1 MNRKKKFLVV
11 DVETAND
18 TLYPLVY
25 DIGYA
30 VVDKEGNVYEQN
42 SLIIRD
48 VFCFEKEL
56 MKTAYYAKKI
66 PTYLEKISTHQSQVV
81 DLLLAKWIIR
91 DVMEKYNI
99 KVVCAYNA
107 SFDIRA
113 LNTTLRY
120 VTKSKYR
127 WFFPYGTE
135 VHCIW
140 HMACQLLYTQKRFAD
155 FALRY
160 DYFSPSGNLQTSAE
174 IGFRYLTN
182 ETQFTEEHQGLQDV
196 LIECQIMAKCY
207 AQHKKVDKSINR
219 ACWRI
224 PTEHHKEYINRRL
237 LELKEN
243 LKI

>member
-1 MNRKKKFLVV
+1 MNRKKKFLVI

-30 VVDKEGNVYEQN
+30 VVDKEGNVYEQK

-48 VFCFEKEL
+48 IFCFEKEL
-56 MKTAYYAKKI
+56 METAYYSKKI
-66 PTYLEKISTHQSQVV
+66 PKYLERISTHQSQVV
-81 DLLLAKWIIR
+81 DLLLARWIIK
-91 DVMEKYNI
+91 DTIEKYNI
-99 KVVCAYNA
+99 KTICAYNA
-107 SFDIRA
+107 SFDINA

-127 WFFPYGTE
+127 WFFPYGME
-135 VHCIW
+135 INCIW
-140 HMACQLLYTQKRFAD
+140 NMACQLLYTQKRFAD
-155 FALRY
+155 FAIQY
-160 DYFSPSGNLQTSAE
+160 DYFSPSQNLRTSAE
-174 IGFRYLTN
+174 IGFRYLTD

-207 AQHKKVDKSINR
+207 AQHKKVNKSINKT
-219 ACWRI
+219 CWRI
-224 PTEHHKEYINRRL
+224 PTEHHKEYINKRL
-237 LELKEN
+237 LELKGN

>member
-1 MNRKKKFLVV
+1 MNRKKKFLVI

-18 TLYPLVY
+18 ILYPLVY

-30 VVDKEGNVYEQN
+30 VVDKEGNVYEQK

-48 VFCFEKEL
+48 IFCFEKEL
-56 MKTAYYAKKI
+56 MKTAYYSKKI
-66 PTYLEKISTHQSQVV
+66 PKYLERISTHQSQVV
-81 DLLLAKWIIR
+81 DLLLARGIIK
-91 DVMEKYNI
+91 DTIEKYNI
-99 KVVCAYNA
+99 KTICAYNA
-107 SFDIRA
+107 FFDINA

-127 WFFPYGTE
+127 WFFPYGME
-135 VHCIW
+135 INCIW
-140 HMACQLLYTQKRFAD
+140 NMACQLLYTQKRFAE
-155 FALRY
+155 FAIQY
-160 DYFSPSGNLQTSAE
+160 DYFSPSGNLRTSAE

-207 AQHKKVDKSINR
+207 AQHKKVNKSINKT
-219 ACWRI
+219 CWRI
-224 PTEHHKEYINRRL
+224 PTKHHKEYINKRL

>member
-1 MNRKKKFLVV
+1 MNRKKKFLVI

-30 VVDKEGNVYEQN
+30 VVDKEGNVYEQK

-48 VFCFEKEL
+48 IFCFEKEL
-56 MKTAYYAKKI
+56 MKTAYYSKKI
-66 PTYLEKISTHQSQVV
+66 PKYLERISTHQSQVV
-81 DLLLAKWIIR
+81 DLLLARWIIK
-91 DVMEKYNI
+91 DTIEKYNI
-99 KVVCAYNA
+99 KTICAYNA
-107 SFDIRA
+107 FFDINA

-127 WFFPYGTE
+127 WFFPYGME
-135 VHCIW
+135 INCIW
-140 HMACQLLYTQKRFAD
+140 NMACQLLYTQKRFAE
-155 FALRY
+155 FAIQH
-160 DYFSPSGNLQTSAE
+160 DYFSPSGNLRTSAE

-207 AQHKKVDKSINR
+207 AQHKKVNKSINKT
-219 ACWRI
+219 CWRI
-224 PTEHHKEYINRRL
+224 PTEHHKEYINKRL

>member
-30 VVDKEGNVYEQN
+30 VVDKEGNVYEQK

-48 VFCFEKEL
+48 IFCFEKEL
-56 MKTAYYAKKI
+56 MKTAYYSKKI
-66 PTYLEKISTHQSQVV
+66 PKYLERISTHQSQVV
-81 DLLLAKWIIR
+81 DLLLARWIIK
-91 DVMEKYNI
+91 DTMEKYNI
-99 KVVCAYNA
+99 KTICAYNA
-107 SFDIRA
+107 FFDINA

-127 WFFPYGTE
+127 WFFPYGME
-135 VHCIW
+135 INCIW
-140 HMACQLLYTQKRFAD
+140 NMACQLLYTQKRFAE
-155 FALRY
+155 FAIQH
-160 DYFSPSGNLQTSAE
+160 DYFSPSGNLRTSAE
-174 IGFRYLTN
+174 IGFRYLTD

-207 AQHKKVDKSINR
+207 AQHKKVNKSINKM
-219 ACWRI
+219 CWRI
-224 PTEHHKEYINRRL
+224 PTEHHKEYINKRL

-243 LKI
+243 LKN

>member
-1 MNRKKKFLVV
+1 MNRKKKFLVI

-30 VVDKEGNVYEQN
+30 VVDKEGNVYEQK

-48 VFCFEKEL
+48 IFCFEKEL
-56 MKTAYYAKKI
+56 METAYYSKKI
-66 PTYLEKISTHQSQVV
+66 PKYLERISTHQSQVV
-81 DLLLAKWIIR
+81 DLLLARWIIK
-91 DVMEKYNI
+91 DTMEKYNI
-99 KVVCAYNA
+99 KTICAYNA
-107 SFDIRA
+107 FFDINA

-127 WFFPYGTE
+127 WFFPYGME
-135 VHCIW
+135 INCIW
-140 HMACQLLYTQKRFAD
+140 NMACQLLYTQKRFAE
-155 FALRY
+155 FAIQH
-160 DYFSPSGNLQTSAE
+160 DYFSPSGNLRTSAE
-174 IGFRYLTN
+174 IGFRYLTD

-207 AQHKKVDKSINR
+207 AQHKKVNKSINKM
-219 ACWRI
+219 CWRI
-224 PTEHHKEYINRRL
+224 PTEHHKEYINKRL

-243 LKI
+243 LKN

>member
-1 MNRKKKFLVV
+1 MNRKKKFLVI

-30 VVDKEGNVYEQN
+30 VVDKEGNVYEQK

-48 VFCFEKEL
+48 IFCFEKEL
-56 MKTAYYAKKI
+56 METAYYSKKI
-66 PTYLEKISTHQSQVV
+66 PKYLERISTHQSQVV
-81 DLLLAKWIIR
+81 DLLLARWIIK
-91 DVMEKYNI
+91 DTMEKYNI
-99 KVVCAYNA
+99 KTICAYNA
-107 SFDIRA
+107 FFDINA

-127 WFFPYGTE
+127 WFFPYGME
-135 VHCIW
+135 INCIW
-140 HMACQLLYTQKRFAD
+140 NMACQLLYTQKRFAD
-155 FALRY
+155 FAIQY
-160 DYFSPSGNLQTSAE
+160 DYFSPSQNLRTSAE
-174 IGFRYLTN
+174 VGFRYLTN

-207 AQHKKVDKSINR
+207 AQHKKVNKSINKT
-219 ACWRI
+219 CWRI
-224 PTEHHKEYINRRL
+224 PTEHHKEYINKRL
-237 LELKEN
+237 LELKGN

>member
-1 MNRKKKFLVV
+1 MNRKKKFLVI

-30 VVDKEGNVYEQN
+30 VVDKEGNVYEQK

-48 VFCFEKEL
+48 IFCFEKEL
-56 MKTAYYAKKI
+56 MKTAYYSKKI
-66 PTYLEKISTHQSQVV
+66 PKYLERISTHQSQVV
-81 DLLLAKWIIR
+81 DLLLARWIIK
-91 DVMEKYNI
+91 DTMEKYNI
-99 KVVCAYNA
+99 KTICAYNA
-107 SFDIRA
+107 FFDINA

-127 WFFPYGTE
+127 WFFPYGME
-135 VHCIW
+135 INCIW
-140 HMACQLLYTQKRFAD
+140 NMACQLLYTQKRFAD
-155 FALRY
+155 FAIQY
-160 DYFSPSGNLQTSAE
+160 DYFSPSGNLRTSAE

-207 AQHKKVDKSINR
+207 AQHKKVNKSINKT
-219 ACWRI
+219 CWRI
-224 PTEHHKEYINRRL
+224 PTEHHKEYINKRL
-237 LELKEN
+237 LGLKEN